1 MTNEY
6 PTNPTV
12 GEFIDILKKLDP
24 TYTIEVTTPE
34 MEWLGIEDVKPDPL
48 EKGNYIITTVY

>member
-12 GEFIDILKKLDP
+12 ADLIALLRELNP
-24 TYTIEVTTPE
+24 EYTIEATTPE

-48 EKGNYIITTVY
+48 EQGNYIITTVY